1 MEMKQAWSMQTVV
14 RMQTVKL
21 HPGRRYQLLTSGLR
35 GKLHSLFGGFSE
47 VLMGYRSVGTIRRCI
62 LCWGEQECSTN
73 IVELNVFT

>member
-1 MEMKQAWSMQTVV
+1 MQTVV

-47 VLMGYRSVGTIRRCI
+47 VLMGYRSVEGASYA
-62 LCWGEQECSTN
+62 GENKNVQPTL
-73 IVELNVFT
+73 LN